1 MLPSN
6 VYLEQDHEEKQCLT
20 FEDVSEVVD
29 GSKSSIGNM
38 SDGSEDTL
46 EDDDGTVVDNMEGI
60 DLK

>member
-6 VYLEQDHEEKQCLT
+6 VYLEQDHEEKQCLI
-20 FEDVSEVVD
+20 FEDASEVVD

-46 EDDDGTVVDNMEGI
+46 EDDDGTVVDDMEGI